1 MRMKTPGTLDCISI
15 RTRPARRE
23 VSTLENLQLAQPG
36 VGSVDPLTHLL
47 TNKAFNVTTSTY
59 VATAPPAWEQHPCLI
74 LLFTVHPGM
83 DDKKA
88 ATIHTTSSTILPLTP
103 PRGTRR
109 QPPRPGFLGLSI
121 ILSSSTPSATFRPG
135 LERRRSTKEQRPH
148 VDHRGSHAHHR
159 TQGLSPSVTDV
170 TITPQGWS
178 TFTDARRYSN
188 LYCARRAFSSKALP

>member
-1 MRMKTPGTLDCISI
+1 MGTQNQRLKGTNPRGIHVLKPPKKSYQGSTYTDTPSSARMRMKTPGTLDCVSI

-23 VSTLENLQLAQPG
+23 VSTLENLQLAQTG
-36 VGSVDPLTHLL
+36 VRSVDPLTHLL
-47 TNKAFNVTTSTY
+47 TDKAFNVTTSTY

-109 QPPRPGFLGLSI
+109 QPPRLGFLGLSI
-121 ILSSSTPSATFRPG
+121 ILSSSTPSATF
-135 LERRRSTKEQRPH
+135 
-148 VDHRGSHAHHR
+148 
-159 TQGLSPSVTDV
+159 
-170 TITPQGWS
+170 
-178 TFTDARRYSN
+178 
-188 LYCARRAFSSKALP
+188 